1 MRDGSRPMPT
11 SRGVMVVGF
20 YAGLAMLAIVFSAGR
35 GDPDVYRLDEE
46 AGALSLLLGPALGLG
61 VGLAIV
67 VASIL
72 ASRRYAWAR
81 GLEAAFRDL
90 LGPLSSREV
99 FLLAAASSIG
109 EELLFRGA
117 LLSWLGLWPQAVIFA
132 LLHVGPGKRFLPWT
146 ASALV
151 LGLGLGLA
159 SQATGNLGAAIVAHF
174 VINFLNLRRIVGI
187 R

>member
-46 AGALSLLLGPALGLG
+46 AGAFSLLLGPALGLG

-81 GLEAAFRDL
+81 CL
-90 LGPLSSREV
+90 LYTSRCV
-99 FLLAAASSIG
+99 
-109 EELLFRGA
+109 
-117 LLSWLGLWPQAVIFA
+117 
-132 LLHVGPGKRFLPWT
+132 
-146 ASALV
+146 
-151 LGLGLGLA
+151 
-159 SQATGNLGAAIVAHF
+159 
-174 VINFLNLRRIVGI
+174 
-187 R
+187 